1 MLYFRY
7 FCIDGLSK
15 RHRLSRASAR
25 ARLDRKQPTGHDR
38 LTEIHNRWQDCSDYR
53 LRHLL
58 DLMHH
63 RSPLEGS
70 LMKLFAIGIAVML
83 AGFSYQASANPKS
96 SHAMSSETTMIFTA
110 DSGEKVDAFEGS
122 FTVPEN
128 RADTQSRT
136 LTLRYVRFPATGN
149 KTGFPIIY
157 LAGGPGGSGIDT
169 AKGRRFPL
177 FMAMREFGDV
187 IAFDQRG
194 TGASNDMPQCTSSQ
208 KLAGTE
214 NISDV
219 QYVKRHQYALRE
231 CLTFWKEKGID
242 VHGYTTPEN
251 VNDLEALRQHLGVQ
265 KLTLWGISY
274 GSHLSLAA
282 IKQMGDRIDKVV
294 IASAEG
300 LDQTIKLPARTDDY
314 FGRVQDAINTQPK
327 TKAAW
332 PDIKST
338 MRRVH
343 AKLEKAPIA
352 IKVKQKDGTTFD
364 YLWQRRDMQQAASAT
379 ISDPVPL
386 SLLLHLYDSLDKGD
400 TKILDA
406 VAPFVVKATEEI
418 SFQPMSVLMDIASG
432 TGAAR
437 RALIADQAKTSL
449 LATYLNQPVELED
462 VDRSLV
468 LDDDFRTAPV
478 SDVPLL
484 LLSGTLDGR
493 TYIESQREAV
503 AGLSAL
509 QTVTIHN
516 VGHNLFLA
524 SPEVTATIQDFMRGG
539 NVDGREIDFPL
550 TDLLTA
556 GFSMMK

>member
-1 MLYFRY
+1 
-7 FCIDGLSK
+7 
-15 RHRLSRASAR
+15 
-25 ARLDRKQPTGHDR
+25 
-38 LTEIHNRWQDCSDYR
+38 
-53 LRHLL
+53 
-58 DLMHH
+58 
-63 RSPLEGS
+63 
-70 LMKLFAIGIAVML
+70 MKLFAIAAAVML
-83 AGFSYQASANPKS
+83 SGFSYQASANPES
-96 SHAMSSETTMIFTA
+96 SHAMSSETAMIFTPG
-110 DSGEKVDAFEGS
+110 SGEGVDAFKGS

-128 RADTQSRT
+128 RANPKSRT
-136 LTLRYVRFPATGN
+136 LTLRYVRFPANGN
-149 KTGFPIIY
+149 KAGSPIIY
-157 LAGGPGGSGIDT
+157 LAGGPGGSGIDA

-177 FMAMREFGDV
+177 FMTMREFGDV

-194 TGASNDMPQCTSSQ
+194 TGASNDMPKCTSSQ
-208 KLAGTE
+208 KLEGAK
-214 NISDV
+214 NISDA
-219 QYVKRHQYALRE
+219 QYIKKHQDALRE
-231 CLTFWKEKGID
+231 CLAFWKEKDID
-242 VHGYTTPEN
+242 IHGYTTPEN
-251 VNDLEALRQHLGVQ
+251 VKDLEALRKHLGVR

-282 IKQMGDRIDKVV
+282 IKKMDDRIDKVV

-314 FGRVQDAINTQPK
+314 FERVQAAIATQPK

-332 PDIKST
+332 TDVKST

-343 AKLEKAPIA
+343 AKLEEAPIA
-352 IKVKQKDGTTFD
+352 IQVKQKDGTTYD

-400 TKILDA
+400 TKILNA
-406 VAPFVVKATEEI
+406 VAPFVVDATEEI
-418 SFQPMSVLMDIASG
+418 SFHPMSVLMDIASG
-432 TGAAR
+432 TGTER
-437 RALIADQAKTSL
+437 RGLIAEQAKNSL

-468 LDDDFRTAPV
+468 LDDDFRTAPI

-503 AGLSAL
+503 TGLSAL
-509 QTVTIHN
+509 QTVAIHN
-516 VGHNLFLA
+516 VGHNLFMA
-524 SPEVTATIQDFMRGG
+524 SPEVTATIQDFMRGE
-539 NVDGREIDFPL
+539 NVDGREIYFPL